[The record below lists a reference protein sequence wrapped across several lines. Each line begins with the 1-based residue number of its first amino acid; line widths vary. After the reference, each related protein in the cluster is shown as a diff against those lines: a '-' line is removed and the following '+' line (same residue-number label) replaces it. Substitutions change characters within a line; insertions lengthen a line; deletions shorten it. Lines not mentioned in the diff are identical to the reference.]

1 MTNAISMDGLT
12 KHYKGVQA
20 LTDLTLDVPAGTVFG
35 FLGPNGA
42 GKTTALKVLAGLAR
56 ATSGSA
62 TVNGIAVSAAGEH
75 RRQLG
80 YLAQDPRFY
89 GWMTGRETLRYVA
102 SFRGIGAD
110 RERQITELLGRV
122 GIADAADRRTSTYS
136 GGMRQR
142 LGIAQAL
149 VGRPAVILL
158 DEPVSALDPIG
169 RKDVLDLM
177 RELKGETTVFYSTH
191 ILDDVQRV
199 SDHVAILDHGRLVK
213 AAPTHVLLGSFTANT
228 LRVVLGG
235 AQNATEVGMR
245 QIPGVASVTVVS
257 RSGDETAY
265 DVVTQVGA
273 SAAVQREVTLFAV
286 NAGLTLIANAEET
299 LDLET
304 VFLRLIDP
312 RRWRHDRL
320 PDARPAGSIRRAI
333 ARHPIAAFLVIT
345 FASTWAMTGLL
356 SVSLLF
362 GLVALFG
369 PTAGAVIVSWADGSL
384 VELRERLTTWRTP
397 RSFLI
402 ALGIPFAVSGAAAV
416 LWTISGHGAPGLGAV
431 SALELVIFVLV
442 IGEEIGWRGFLLPRL
457 RGHLSLPA
465 AGLVSGIVWTLW
477 HLPLYLQPGQGLV
490 AFVAFT
496 WWVIPF
502 ARAHGV
508 RRRARAVQ
516 RPRGHRHA
524 RRREHRAPDPAA
536 GCRPHLDARR
546 HRNAL
551 RDRRRS
557 ARHPLSRHEP
567 SDPAWLGSTRR
578 R

>member
-1 MTNAISMDGLT
+1 MTNAISMGGLT

-20 LTDLTLDVPAGTVFG
+20 LTDLTLDVPAGTVYG

-42 GKTTALKVLAGLAR
+42 GKTTAMKVIAGLVR
-56 ATSGSA
+56 ATAGSA
-62 TVNGIAVSAAGEH
+62 SVNGVTVSPAGTH
-75 RRQLG
+75 RRHLG

-102 SFRGIGAD
+102 RFRGIGAD
-110 RERQITELLGRV
+110 RERQINDLLGRV

-235 AQNATEVGMR
+235 AKAATEVGMR
-245 QIPGVASVTVVS
+245 EIPGVTSVTVVS

-265 DVVTQVGA
+265 DVVTQAGA
-273 SAAVQREVTLFAV
+273 SSSVQREITLFAV

-304 VFLRLIDP
+304 VFLRLIDQKEV
-312 RRWRHDRL
+312 
-320 PDARPAGSIRRAI
+320 
-333 ARHPIAAFLVIT
+333 AA
-345 FASTWAMTGLL
+345 
-356 SVSLLF
+356 
-362 GLVALFG
+362 
-369 PTAGAVIVSWADGSL
+369 
-384 VELRERLTTWRTP
+384 
-397 RSFLI
+397 
-402 ALGIPFAVSGAAAV
+402 
-416 LWTISGHGAPGLGAV
+416 
-431 SALELVIFVLV
+431 
-442 IGEEIGWRGFLLPRL
+442 
-457 RGHLSLPA
+457 
-465 AGLVSGIVWTLW
+465 
-477 HLPLYLQPGQGLV
+477 
-490 AFVAFT
+490 
-496 WWVIPF
+496 
-502 ARAHGV
+502 
-508 RRRARAVQ
+508 
-516 RPRGHRHA
+516 
-524 RRREHRAPDPAA
+524 
-536 GCRPHLDARR
+536 
-546 HRNAL
+546 
-551 RDRRRS
+551 
-557 ARHPLSRHEP
+557 
-567 SDPAWLGSTRR
+567 
-578 R
+578 